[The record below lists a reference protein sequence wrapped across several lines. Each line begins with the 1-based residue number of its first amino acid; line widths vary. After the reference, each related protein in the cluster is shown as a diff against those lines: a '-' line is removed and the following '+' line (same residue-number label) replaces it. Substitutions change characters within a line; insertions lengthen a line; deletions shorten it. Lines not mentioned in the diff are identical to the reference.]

1 MELQTQQGP
10 APRQYDVLKQRLDLD
25 IDFPTRSLKGSAEIT
40 IQPLAKDLC
49 SVQLHCRQCKP
60 TQIHAGGIAAS
71 WEYDEPYRRS
81 QMSAKSTVYQ
91 HGMLKSRIGDSLRPA
106 PAPQLTIN
114 LPAKLKIQELH
125 VDPATS
131 LPLYNGT
138 PSLQKQENDA
148 MAIAETPVAE
158 KMQQQMPQFA
168 PLKLTIEFEV
178 ASFRDGIHWVGCMDG
193 DKRFPY
199 MYTKLDPF
207 PGAASSIFPC
217 LDDATSR
224 CSWEIAI
231 RCPRTLGDAFKKP
244 TSAAVPADHQADIAP
259 DGDVEMVNGTDA
271 TAKSKPQEARTPV
284 EYLTVLSD
292 DEAALELAVLCV
304 GQQVDDVA
312 DTEDDTRHTVSFS
325 LDNTIAARHI
335 GFAIGPFE
343 HVDLTATRA
352 NEEESKLGAN
362 AVKVDAY
369 CLPGQ
374 TDELDNTCFPMCQ
387 ALDFISVNFGRYP
400 YPNYQMLFVD
410 DLVHDTT
417 AAAGLSICSKRL
429 LFPESIIEPIHR
441 NTSILVRAVAEQWSG
456 VNIIPKEP
464 TDSWTI
470 AGIAGYVTDVFMKK
484 LSGNNQYRWEQRQAS
499 EKVYELDVD
508 RPSMHQ
514 LGNLMHLDQ
523 SIRDFID
530 LKSALILGILD
541 RRLMKTSG
549 STGVTR
555 IINKIF
561 LNATTGSLDNGELS
575 TSDFQRTCEKLGHN
589 KLESF
594 FRQWVFGAGC
604 PIFQCQQRFN
614 KKKLVVEMT
623 ITQRQLERQT
633 KPPFEP
639 SNFMREVKEHVQ
651 EVWAP
656 EPQTVFTG
664 PMTIRIHEADG
675 TPYEHIV
682 EIKEPVTKLE
692 IPYNTK
698 YKRLKRSKRQRERAM
713 AEGNANG
720 EDGEPNFLVC
730 LGDILDSSEEMKE
743 WNLEDWSKEDEDRMS
758 QESYEWIRMDADFEW
773 IGKIHFVMPLYMYVS
788 QLQQDRDIVAQ
799 YESMKYL
806 LAANPHH
813 VSLSILVRTLM
824 DERYFYGIRVMAAE
838 GIAMLAK
845 DKLLDVG
852 QSLLRKAFQE
862 MFCEGDLMR
871 PNDFTN
877 RVTFIMQ
884 CAIPRAMSQ
893 LRDADGKVPMEVR
906 QFFVDRL
913 RYNENSDNL
922 YSDCHYIATLM
933 ECLADSLV
941 ISHRLIKPPEPT
953 YQFNFGEEEP
963 EEPEE
968 PYNPDA
974 DFEENAVSEIE
985 RYRRIDEWESTY
997 HNIYSTTAI
1006 ECLQKLVKAD
1016 IVSNK
1021 TKELFQYTRV
1031 STADNVRLQAFKC
1044 MNELG
1049 LTRRMTMTKHLL
1061 YSLADDRS
1069 PYFRDRMLRL
1079 LGEALGHIAL
1089 GEDEVAK
1096 VEAAPAPTDGLVLE
1110 QEATNETR
1118 RIEATRK
1125 LTPEGALA
1133 ALKVT
1138 LQNEDTFKQSLWYA
1152 ATSPDIALDEIGAFC
1167 DIAALV
1173 YEPITSHT
1181 VILKLPRP
1189 YRCVHEGNCRMRFY
1203 QHGAY
1208 RIAPSKS
1215 PGLAWDDYRLL
1226 EEHGL
1231 RYSGPLAQE
1240 THKQLRQRDK
1250 QHAQREQNEGFKLRI
1265 QTANGAIDKSMPP
1278 PAPVA
1283 VTPTGERSGFKL
1295 NLGAGKKRA
1304 SGAGLLR
1311 EGSAKVP
1318 KLSKPSTPSGLSR
1331 KNSFAA
1337 RTGPTVVLK
1346 LSKLSKTG
1354 FMRAQEILGSP
1365 PQPGRGLAGRSPSIA
1380 MQKSRAGTPNM
1391 PQQPSTFAHPSML
1404 NSPSGG
1410 GSGSPPSSFSAPMPV
1425 NLNVGGFRSFG
1436 GAPDAIANTSF
1447 TASPSA
1453 DTPKAE
1459 SASPVGVNGSSK
1471 SPPALTSLTSLTSMS
1486 PPAVGNGGM
1495 APPPS
1500 KKKITLKLGKNT
1512 ASGSGSHPGPKENG
1526 SQNHMSS

>member
-1 MELQTQQGP
+1 MEPQAFAP

-25 IDFPTRSLKGSAEIT
+25 VDFPSRSLKGSAEIT
-40 IQPLAKDLC
+40 VQPLVKDLR
-49 SVQLHCRQCKP
+49 SIDLHCRQCRP
-60 TQIHAGGIAAS
+60 TQIQAGGITAK
-71 WEYDEPYRRS
+71 WEYDEPYRRA
-81 QMSAKSTVYQ
+81 QMSAKSTVHQ

-106 PAPQLTIN
+106 PSPQLTIH
-114 LPAKLKIQELH
+114 LPPKLKIQELH
-125 VDPATS
+125 VNPSTS

-138 PSLQKQENDA
+138 PSIQKQENDA
-148 MAIAETPVAE
+148 MAIAETPVVE
-158 KMQQQMPQFA
+158 KMQQQIPQFA
-168 PLKLTIEFEV
+168 PLKVTIEFEV
-178 ASFRDGIHWVGCMDG
+178 PNFRDGIHWVGCVEG
-193 DKRFPY
+193 DERFPY

-207 PGAASSIFPC
+207 PGVSSSIFPC
-217 LDDATSR
+217 VDDAKSR

-231 RCPRTLGDAFKKP
+231 RCPRTLGDAFRKP
-244 TSAAVPADHQADIAP
+244 KNAAPQTNGQNGMDS
-259 DGDVEMVNGTDA
+259 DGDVEMANGT
-271 TAKSKPQEARTPV
+271 EAPRKQDQTPV
-284 EYLTVLSD
+284 EYLVDLSD
-292 DEAALELAVLCV
+292 EEAALELAVLCV

-312 DTEDDTRHTVSFS
+312 DTEDDTRHTLTFS
-325 LDNTIAARHI
+325 LENPVTARHV

-343 HVDLTATRA
+343 HVDLTVSRA
-352 NEEESKLGAN
+352 NEEESKLGGN
-362 AVKVDAY
+362 AVKIDGY
-369 CLPGQ
+369 CLPRQ
-374 TDELDNTCFPMCQ
+374 TETLDNTCFPICQ
-387 ALDFISVNFGRYP
+387 ALDYMSVNFGRFP
-400 YPNYQMLFVD
+400 FPNYQMLFVD

-429 LFPESIIEPIHR
+429 LFPESIIEPMHR
-441 NTSILVRAVAEQWSG
+441 NTHTLVRAVAEQWSG

-464 TDSWTI
+464 TDAWAV
-470 AGIAGYVTDVFMKK
+470 AGIAGYVTDIFMKK
-484 LSGNNQYRWEQRQAS
+484 LAGNNQYRWEQRQAS
-499 EKVYELDVD
+499 ERVYDLDVD
-508 RPSMHQ
+508 RPSIHQ
-514 LGNLMHLDQ
+514 LGTLIHLDQ
-523 SIRDFID
+523 SIRDFVN

-549 STGVTR
+549 STGVMR
-555 IINKIF
+555 ITYRIF
-561 LNATTGSLDNGELS
+561 LNATTGTLENGELS
-575 TSDFQRTCEKLGHN
+575 TADFQRTCEKLGHN

-614 KKKLVVEMT
+614 KKKLVVEMI

-698 YKRLKRSKRQRERAM
+698 YKRLKRSKRQRERAL

-720 EDGEPNFLVC
+720 EDGEPNYLVC
-730 LGDILDSSEEMKE
+730 LGDILDSPEEMRE
-743 WNLEDWSKEDEDRMS
+743 WNLEDWSKEDEDKMS

-806 LAANPHH
+806 LGSNPHH

-824 DERYFYGIRVMAAE
+824 DERYFYGIRTMAAD
-838 GIAMLAK
+838 GIAMLAR
-845 DKLLDVG
+845 DKLLDIG
-852 QSLLRKAFQE
+852 QFHLRKAFQE

-871 PNDFTN
+871 PNDFTS

-884 CAIPRAMSQ
+884 CAIPRAMAQ
-893 LRDADGKVPMEVR
+893 LRDVDGKVPMDVR

-913 RYNENSDNL
+913 RYNENSENQF
-922 YSDCHYIATLM
+922 SDCHYIATLM

-941 ISHRLIKPPEPT
+941 VSHRLIKPPEPT

-974 DFEENAVSEIE
+974 EFEAIAVGEIE

-997 HNIYSTTAI
+997 QNIYSTTAI

-1016 IVSNK
+1016 IVKNK
-1021 TKELFQYTRV
+1021 IKELFQYTRS

-1049 LTRRMTMTKHLL
+1049 LTRKMAMMKHLL

-1069 PYFRDRMLRL
+1069 PYFRDRMLKL
-1079 LGEALGHIAL
+1079 FGEALGHIAL
-1089 GEDEVAK
+1089 DDDETEKAQ
-1096 VEAAPAPTDGLVLE
+1096 AAPPPTDGLVLE
-1110 QEATNETR
+1110 QEANAETR

-1138 LQNEDTFKQSLWYA
+1138 LQNDNNFKQSLWYA
-1152 ATSPDIALDEIGAFC
+1152 ATSPDISVDEIAAFC

-1173 YEPITSHT
+1173 YDAVTSQT

-1189 YRCVHEGNCRMRFY
+1189 YRCKYEGQGKMRFW
-1203 QHGAY
+1203 QQGAY
-1208 RIAPSKS
+1208 RTAPSR
-1215 PGLAWDDYRLL
+1215 GLAWDDYQLL
-1226 EEHGL
+1226 EEHGM
-1231 RYSGPLAQE
+1231 RYTGPLGDD
-1240 THKQLRQRDK
+1240 TTKQLKLREK
-1250 QHAQREQNEGFKLRI
+1250 QIANKEANEAAKLRIKTADEVIGAMGPPPLTATPTNERTGFKL
-1265 QTANGAIDKSMPP
+1265 S
-1278 PAPVA
+1278 
-1283 VTPTGERSGFKL
+1283 
-1295 NLGAGKKRA
+1295 LGGMKKRP
-1304 SGAGLLR
+1304 SDAGQLR
-1311 EGSAKVP
+1311 EGNAKVP
-1318 KLSKPSTPSGLSR
+1318 KLSKPSTPGSLSR
-1331 KNSFAA
+1331 RSSVA
-1337 RTGPTVVLK
+1337 G
-1346 LSKLSKTG
+1346 KTG
-1354 FMRAQEILGSP
+1354 GRLVLNLSIAGSKRMQEIVSSP
-1365 PQPGRGLAGRSPSIA
+1365 PVPGRGMSGRSPSVSQ
-1380 MQKSRAGTPNM
+1380 QKSRTPSM
-1391 PQQPSTFAHPSML
+1391 SQQGSSFAHPSVL

-1410 GSGSPPSSFSAPMPV
+1410 TQNSPRSSFSAPMPI

-1436 GAPDAIANTSF
+1436 GAPDANANTSF
-1447 TASPSA
+1447 TASPSGEA
-1453 DTPKAE
+1453 HKAE
-1459 SASPVGVNGSSK
+1459 SASPLGSNGFAN
-1471 SPPALTSLTSLTSMS
+1471 SPQPLTSLTSLTSMS
-1486 PPAVGNGGM
+1486 PPAAGNGAM
-1495 APPPS
+1495 APPPGPAPP
-1500 KKKITLKLGKNT
+1500 KKKITLKLGGPK
-1512 ASGSGSHPGPKENG
+1512 SGTSSGPNSAAPKENG
-1526 SQNHMSS
+1526 SQNQTSS